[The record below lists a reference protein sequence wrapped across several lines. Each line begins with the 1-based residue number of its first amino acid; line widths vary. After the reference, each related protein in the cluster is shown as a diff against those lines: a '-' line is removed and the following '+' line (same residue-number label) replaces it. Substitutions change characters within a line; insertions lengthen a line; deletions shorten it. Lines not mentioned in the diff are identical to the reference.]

1 MKELLQLLETAP
13 ASDRRIMAAAMVSS
27 AVLLTLAA
35 TVQLLALWPPKKAG
49 VVSMAIT
56 SCRKSSL
63 E

>member
-35 TVQLLALWPPKKAG
+35 TVQLLAL
-49 VVSMAIT
+49 
-56 SCRKSSL
+56 
-63 E
+63 